1 MSAKSCQLCGK
12 ALGRMRVGGDG
23 DFCSREH
30 RNQFRL
36 RKGMDRLQEA
46 NKVASLM
53 RRRENPR
60 QMLAAQ
66 LISTPVMERRGAL
79 KSAPFPERHPLIG
92 FAALRPALYRPE
104 VPRRDRHL
112 SVPAGPR
119 TPTERRELTLA
130 SFLDAARA
138 RPKPMRSARKIS
150 KSEVRIPHGS
160 AVRTRFPVS
169 GPADAPRESSALLHM
184 NRRASFEVLDVGME
198 APGPAYIQK
207 VCRFQMGVAVRTIAT
222 AQKTLPGPCF
232 ERRIPS
238 QRASRRF
245 SKPRSGSLVA
255 APLRSVALASVA
267 ISTEP
272 LPCTVPSPERDLRIP
287 SLPYRV
293 SANALGQQGC
303 LAPGGAA
310 ASAESPAERSYE
322 GFWETRM
329 RANSVWLPSAAL
341 RPAALSGRGWLN
353 APAALGLGDRYR
365 LAEVP
370 FAGSD
375 WTFDYKPIA
384 LQGFLSAPPR
394 VATAPVAPV
403 GLEEDFNSGL
413 ARWTGETGDWRLDA
427 AGARPAGLALF
438 QPSLALSDYDF
449 EFLARIEHR
458 GMTFVFRAS
467 NHSNYHKVTLGL
479 AESGRYEL
487 RRSVV
492 IGGIEEPAVVSPLG
506 EIIRAGSAFTVKIGT
521 RRNDFAISLEGEA
534 VSHWTDGRLP
544 AGGIGFTALRGD
556 RARVYWVRVAPLG
569 GPNSE
574 AANGR
579 LPRSIQ

>member
-66 LISTPVMERRGAL
+66 LVSTPVMERRGAL
-79 KSAPFPERHPLIG
+79 TSAPFPVRQPLIG
-92 FAALRPALYRPE
+92 FAASRPALCRPD

-119 TPTERRELTLA
+119 TPAERRELTVP
-130 SFLDAARA
+130 SARM
-138 RPKPMRSARKIS
+138 RPKPVRSTRKIS
-150 KSEVRIPHGS
+150 KSVVRIPQGS

-169 GPADAPRESSALLHM
+169 GPSDAPRESGALLHM
-184 NRRASFEVLDVGME
+184 NRRASSEVLEVGME

-207 VCRFQMGVAVRTIAT
+207 VCRFQMVAAARTIDT
-222 AQKTLPGPCF
+222 AQKTLPGLRA
-232 ERRIPS
+232 ERRIPT

-245 SKPRSGSLVA
+245 SKPRSRSLVA
-255 APLRSVALASVA
+255 ASLQSVPLTSIA
-267 ISTEP
+267 IATEP

-287 SLPYRV
+287 GLPYHV
-293 SANALGQQGC
+293 SANAMGQQPC
-303 LAPGGAA
+303 IAPTGAA
-310 ASAESPAERSYE
+310 AAGAPAGRFCE

-329 RANSVWLPSAAL
+329 RSSSVWLPSAAL
-341 RPAALSGRGWLN
+341 RPAALSDRGWLR
-353 APAALGLGDRYR
+353 APAALGLSDRYR

-394 VATAPVAPV
+394 VEIAPVAPA

-438 QPSLALSDYDF
+438 QPSLGLGDYDF
-449 EFLARIEHR
+449 EFLTRIEHR
-458 GMTFVFRAS
+458 GVTFVFRAS
-467 NHSNYHKVTLGL
+467 NHSNYHKVTVGL

-506 EIIRAGSAFTVKIGT
+506 EIVRAGSAFTVKIST

-544 AGGIGFTALRGD
+544 AGGVGFTALRGD

-569 GPNSE
+569 GPNFE

>member
-1 MSAKSCQLCGK
+1 
-12 ALGRMRVGGDG
+12 MRVGADG

-60 QMLAAQ
+60 QMLTAQ
-66 LISTPVMERRGAL
+66 LVSSPVMERRGAL
-79 KSAPFPERHPLIG
+79 KSAPFPARQMLIA
-92 FAALRPALYRPE
+92 FTALRPALYRPGI
-104 VPRRDRHL
+104 PRRDRHL

-119 TPTERRELTLA
+119 TPTERRELTIPPA
-130 SFLDAARA
+130 PV
-138 RPKPMRSARKIS
+138 RPKPVRSARKTS
-150 KSEVRIPHGS
+150 KSVVRIPQGS
-160 AVRTRFPVS
+160 AVPTRFPVS
-169 GPADAPRESSALLHM
+169 GPADAPRESGALLHM
-184 NRRASFEVLDVGME
+184 NRRASFEVLEVGMV

-207 VCRFQMGVAVRTIAT
+207 VCRFQKVVAVRTMDT
-222 AQKTLPGPCF
+222 AQKTLSGLRF
-232 ERRIPS
+232 ERRIPA

-245 SKPRSGSLVA
+245 SKPRNGSLVA
-255 APLRSVALASVA
+255 ASLRSVPLASIA
-267 ISTEP
+267 IATEP

-287 SLPYRV
+287 SLLYRV
-293 SANALGQQGC
+293 SANAMGQQCCIPPTRAADAG
-303 LAPGGAA
+303 APTG
-310 ASAESPAERSYE
+310 RFCE
-322 GFWETRM
+322 GFWETRI
-329 RANSVWLPSAAL
+329 RPGSAWLPSAAL
-341 RPAALSGRGWLN
+341 RPAALSGRGWLR
-353 APAALGLGDRYR
+353 APAAWGLDDRYR
-365 LAEVP
+365 LAEIP
-370 FAGSD
+370 FAGAD
-375 WTFDYKPIA
+375 WTFDYKPTP

-394 VATAPVAPV
+394 VEIAPAAPV
-403 GLEEDFNSGL
+403 GLDEDFNSGL
-413 ARWTGETGDWRLDA
+413 GRWTGDTGDWRLDA

-438 QPSLALSDYDF
+438 QPSLALGDYDF
-449 EFLARIEHR
+449 EFLARIEQR
-458 GMTFVFRAS
+458 GLTFVFRAS
-467 NHSNYHKVTLGL
+467 NHSNYHKVTVGL
-479 AESGRYEL
+479 AESGRFEL

-506 EIIRAGSAFTVKIGT
+506 ALIRAGSAFTVKIGT

-569 GPNSE
+569 GPNFE
-574 AANGR
+574 AANNR